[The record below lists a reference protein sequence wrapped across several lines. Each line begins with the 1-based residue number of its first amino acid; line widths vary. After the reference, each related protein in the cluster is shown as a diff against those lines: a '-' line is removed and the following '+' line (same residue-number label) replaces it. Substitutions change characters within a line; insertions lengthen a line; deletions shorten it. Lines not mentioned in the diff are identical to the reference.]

1 MRIGDAAAA
10 VGTTPRAL
18 RFYEQRGL
26 LPPPRRTHSGQRHY
40 GPDELALLRVIR
52 DLLAHGLTVEDVR
65 ALADRLPLL
74 AADPPVRCV
83 PPPPTAPAPRTKAGL
98 VVQRRLAALNAE
110 IDRLT
115 RVRDALLASCAMT
128 PRDDGPPAD
137 GPARTGAGVRAP
149 SSGGCSGTSRPA

>member
-10 VGTTPRAL
+10 VGATPRAL

-26 LPPPRRTHSGQRHY
+26 LPPPRRTNSGQRHY

-83 PPPPTAPAPRTKAGL
+83 PAPPDTPARRTEASL
-98 VVQRRLAALNAE
+98 VVRRRLAALNAE
-110 IDRLT
+110 IERLT
-115 RVRDALLASCAMT
+115 RVRDALLASCALPPQDEGT
-128 PRDDGPPAD
+128 PADGTPAGDSPADGPPAPEP
-137 GPARTGAGVRAP
+137 G
-149 SSGGCSGTSRPA
+149 

>member
-26 LPPPRRTHSGQRHY
+26 LPPPPRTGSGQRHY

-74 AADPPVRCV
+74 AADPPERC
-83 PPPPTAPAPRTKAGL
+83 APAPPYSPVPTTKAAL
-98 VVQRRLAALNAE
+98 VVRRRLAALDAE
-110 IDRLT
+110 IERLT
-115 RVRDALLASCAMT
+115 RIRDSLLASCGV
-128 PRDDGPPAD
+128 DDRPLPPAE
-137 GPARTGAGVRAP
+137 GAVPEPGSEPPRRRPFP
-149 SSGGCSGTSRPA
+149 SD